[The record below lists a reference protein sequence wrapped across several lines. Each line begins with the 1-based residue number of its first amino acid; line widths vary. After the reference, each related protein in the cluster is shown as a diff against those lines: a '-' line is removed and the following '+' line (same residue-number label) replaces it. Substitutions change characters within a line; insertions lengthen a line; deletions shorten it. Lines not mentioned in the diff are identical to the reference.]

1 MRQVQLEETEMLK
14 DEISL
19 VSIFV
24 QSAYTQG
31 FDIDW
36 VEAVIVQA
44 IANNYINFRHVM
56 LAHIEI
62 VPAA

>member
-14 DEISL
+14 DEMSL

-36 VEAVIVQA
+36 VEAVIAQA